1 MAFSRNLGFVD
12 LCSLEWRYDHDI
24 DPLDLMKVCVLM
36 CADDLF
42 IRSVSIASVQS
53 RGDDQ

>member
-42 IRSVSIASVQS
+42 IRSVRIASVQS